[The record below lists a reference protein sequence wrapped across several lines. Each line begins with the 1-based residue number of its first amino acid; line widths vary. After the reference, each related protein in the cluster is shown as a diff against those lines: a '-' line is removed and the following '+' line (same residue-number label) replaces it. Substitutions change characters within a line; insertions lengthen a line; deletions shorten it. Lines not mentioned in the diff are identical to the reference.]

1 MARTGFFGSIIRIF
15 LCIINVVFLLLGL
28 SVFIVSAVLRW
39 SGDSILNKIT
49 SDESIKSILNVSAIN
64 SVTLV
69 LLILGAFITI
79 LSLIGLCGTCCTNR
93 FFLVIYE
100 IIIII
105 LFIFHGILL
114 VVAAFKSSS
123 IESEFRKA
131 LNQTVDDLNSDQTS
145 ESDKIEKCSSLKF
158 FSELF
163 ECCAANGPNDF
174 KNASYITECCFKPS
188 YTSGCADKTIKSFK
202 ENGVNL
208 IVIPNSI
215 VLGLEFFIIL
225 LVPFLIGRIARARRL
240 YEEEERIVNIKPT
253 NYHQNYRYYN

>member
-15 LCIINVVFLLLGL
+15 LAIINVVFLLLGL
-28 SVFIVSAVLRW
+28 SVFIASAVLRW

-49 SDESIKSILNVSAIN
+49 SDEGVKSILNVSAIN
-64 SVTLV
+64 SVSLV
-69 LLILGAFITI
+69 LLILGAFITV

-93 FFLVIYE
+93 FFLVVYE
-100 IIIII
+100 ITIII

-114 VVAAFKSSS
+114 VVAAFKSGT

-131 LNQTVDDLNSDQTS
+131 LNKTIDDLNSDQTS
-145 ESDKIEKCSSLKF
+145 ESDKTEKCSSLKF

-163 ECCAANGPNDF
+163 ECCGANGPSDF
-174 KNASYITECCFKPS
+174 KNVTLINDCCFKD
-188 YTSGCADKTIKSFK
+188 YTDGCADRTIKSFK

-240 YEEEERIVNIKPT
+240 YEEEERIKKSLS
-253 NYHQNYRYYN
+253 